1 MHIPCPFREDRPAV
15 HEALIDAC
23 PLALLVTAGP
33 GGPLAD
39 PLPMIR
45 AGRVL
50 QAHLA
55 RANPQVEQLRAA
67 EAEGREVLAVFQG
80 PQSYI
85 SPSWHASKRDH
96 GRVVPTWNYLVV
108 QVRAVPRVIDD
119 PAWLRGQVG
128 ALTDRQERAMRAP
141 WVVSDAP
148 DAFVAAQLRA
158 IVGLELP
165 LAGVTAKWK
174 ASQNR
179 SEADRL
185 GVIAA
190 LAAAGNPLAAHIPA
204 PEQPE
209 SKAGPSGGKIPC
221 PTG

>member
-1 MHIPCPFREDRPAV
+1 MYVPPAFREDRRAA

-33 GGPLAD
+33 KGPLAD
-39 PLPMIR
+39 PVPMMR
-45 AGRVL
+45 AGGVL

-55 RANPQVEQLRAA
+55 LANPQVEQLRAA
-67 EAEGREVLAVFQG
+67 EAAGREVLAVFQG
-80 PQSYI
+80 PQGYI
-85 SPSWHASKRDH
+85 SPSWYAAKRDH

-108 QVRAVPRVIDD
+108 QVRGVPRVIDD

-128 ALTDRQERAMRAP
+128 ALTDRHEAGMPAP
-141 WVVSDAP
+141 WAVSDAP

-165 LAGVTAKWK
+165 LANITAKWK

-179 SEADRL
+179 SAADRE

-190 LAAAGNPLAAHIPA
+190 LGAAGNSLAAHIPA
-204 PEQPE
+204 PQQPE
-209 SKAGPSGGKIPC
+209 WKAGSSGGKIPC
-221 PTG
+221 QTG

>member
-1 MHIPCPFREDRPAV
+1 MGSGLAPGMADKDRE
-15 HEALIDAC
+15 
-23 PLALLVTAGP
+23 
-33 GGPLAD
+33 
-39 PLPMIR
+39 
-45 AGRVL
+45 
-50 QAHLA
+50 
-55 RANPQVEQLRAA
+55 
-67 EAEGREVLAVFQG
+67 RE
-80 PQSYI
+80 
-85 SPSWHASKRDH
+85 
-96 GRVVPTWNYLVV
+96 
-108 QVRAVPRVIDD
+108 
-119 PAWLRGQVG
+119 
-128 ALTDRQERAMRAP
+128 ERL
-141 WVVSDAP
+141 
-148 DAFVAAQLRA
+148 AAQLRA

-221 PTG
+221 QTG